1 MDRRPPDG
9 HPSTGRYRRLFGVRA
24 AAAAALAVV
33 AASTLMAAAAAP
45 VAGPRPDGTA
55 FTPQGWRV
63 TPAGTQTDLGLWP
76 MDVAMSP
83 SGNLVL
89 IANAGYARHSLMT
102 VDPATGAILQTI
114 RASGAKSHGWWDWA
128 SGHPTGYYVGIAF
141 APDGRHAWASDGP
154 GSAIHA
160 FRINGRTLTETQH
173 IKLTDNRGNEN
184 AWPGGMAVSPDG
196 AALYVAG
203 NLDDMLYVVDPVSR
217 TTIDTIPVGHLPY
230 GVALNAAGTRA
241 FVSNWGGRTVSVI
254 DLASRRVVRT
264 VTVGTHPCSIVSSPT
279 RNEVYVA
286 NGDSDS
292 VSVLDATSGSV
303 LRTIDLR
310 PYPNAPVGA
319 SPDGLTLSPD
329 GSTLYVANAGDDDVA
344 VVRLATASSADRVA
358 GLIPT
363 AWYPSGVAVDPAGTT
378 LFAINMKG
386 LGAGPHLDPTT
397 YWPAFMGGT
406 LSRIPIPGP
415 AQLASY
421 TAQVSANDR
430 FGAPPAVPEGSV
442 IPSEPGDPT
451 PITHVIYVMK
461 ENRTYDQVL
470 GDLGKGNG
478 DPSLAIFGDGVTPN
492 QHELARRFVT
502 FDNFYADAEV
512 SADGWSWTTG
522 GYANGYIQRNWPVDY
537 NGYGRPYDF
546 GGFGEGTKAG
556 LPGQNPGRG
565 FLWDEVAAAG
575 IPYRNFGFFVDNPVD
590 LQDSIPGL
598 LGHTDPKYPGW
609 DLSTPDQVRI
619 DRWLNVFQRYQARGS
634 MPTMQFVYLP
644 SDHTMGTT
652 PRARR
657 PDAMVADND
666 LALGRLVEA
675 VSHSQFWGSTAI
687 FAVEDDA
694 QDGPDHVDAHRS
706 TAYVIS
712 PYTQTGSVD
721 STFYSS
727 VSVLRT
733 MELILGLPPLSQ
745 FDAVANPM
753 DAAFAST
760 PNLRPFTA
768 LAPTV
773 SLNAKNT
780 FADPMASASLRI
792 DFSDADRIPM
802 RLMNRILWKAMRGPD
817 GRMPAPVHSV
827 DVVEAGG

>member
-1 MDRRPPDG
+1 MDRRRKVLG
-9 HPSTGRYRRLFGVRA
+9 MRT
-24 AAAAALAVV
+24 AAAAALLAV
-33 AASTLMAAAAAP
+33 ALIAMAAAAAAP

-55 FTPQGWRV
+55 FTPQGWHV

-76 MDVAMSP
+76 MDIAMSP
-83 SGNLVL
+83 KGNLVL
-89 IANAGYARHSLMT
+89 IANGGYAHHSLMA
-102 VDPATGAILQTI
+102 VDPTTGDVLQTI

-128 SGHPTGYYVGIAF
+128 SGHPTGYYVGLAF
-141 APDGRHAWASDGP
+141 SPDGRHAWASDGP
-154 GSAIHA
+154 GSAIHV
-160 FRINGRTLTETQH
+160 FRIDGRTLTETQH

-184 AWPGGMAVSPDG
+184 AWPAGIARSADG
-196 AALYVAG
+196 TRLYVAG
-203 NLDDMLYVVDPVSR
+203 NLDDMLYVVDPASR

-254 DLASRRVVRT
+254 DTATDAVVKT
-264 VTVGTHPCSIVSSPT
+264 VNVGTHPCAIVTSPT
-279 RNEVYVA
+279 RNELYVA

-292 VSVLDATSGSV
+292 VSVLDATSGAV

-310 PYPNAPVGA
+310 PFPGAPVGA
-319 SPDGLTLSPD
+319 SPDGLTVSPD
-329 GSTLYVANAGDDDVA
+329 GSTLYVTNAGDDDVV
-344 VVRLATASSADRVA
+344 VVRLATTASSDHVA

-363 AWYPSGVAVDPAGTT
+363 AWYPSGVAIDPAGAT

-386 LGAGPHLDPTT
+386 LGAGPHMDPTT
-397 YWPAFMGGT
+397 YWPAFMKGT
-406 LSRIPIPGP
+406 LSRIPVPGP
-415 AQLASY
+415 TQLAAY
-421 TAQVSANDR
+421 TAQVAANDR
-430 FGAPPAVPEGSV
+430 FGGAPVPSGSV
-442 IPSEPGDPT
+442 IPSRPGDPT

-478 DPSLAIFGDGVTPN
+478 DPSLAIFGQNVTPN

-522 GYANGYIQRNWPVDY
+522 AYANGYIQRNWPVDY

-556 LPGQNPGRG
+556 LPGEDPGRG

-598 LGHTDPKYPGW
+598 LGHTDPQYPGW

-619 DRWLNVFQRYQARGS
+619 GRWLDVFHGYQARGS

-644 SDHTMGTT
+644 SDHTAGTT

-657 PDAMVADND
+657 PEAMVADND

-694 QDGPDHVDAHRS
+694 QDGPDHVDGHRS

-733 MELILGLPPLSQ
+733 MELILGLPPLTQ
-745 FDAVANPM
+745 YDAAANPM
-753 DAAFAST
+753 APAFAST

-768 LAPTV
+768 LPPNV

-780 FADPMASASLRI
+780 FDSPMARASLRI

-802 RLMNRILWKAMRGPD
+802 RLMNLILWRAMRGT
-817 GRMPAPVHSV
+817 GSAMPAPVRAL
-827 DVVEAGG
+827 DVVEAGDG

>member
-1 MDRRPPDG
+1 MARRPML
-9 HPSTGRYRRLFGVRA
+9 HGVRV
-24 AAAAALAVV
+24 AAAAALLVV
-33 AASTLMAAAAAP
+33 AGFTLVAAAAAQ

-55 FTPQGWRV
+55 ITPQGWRV

-83 SGNLVL
+83 RGDLILV
-89 IANAGYARHSLMT
+89 ANAGYAHHSLMAI
-102 VDPATGAILQTI
+102 DPATGKVIQTI

-141 APDGRHAWASDGP
+141 APDGKHAWASDGP

-160 FRINGRTLTETQH
+160 FRISGRTLTETQH

-184 AWPGGMAVSPDG
+184 AWPGGIAVSHDG
-196 AALYVAG
+196 NRLYVAG
-203 NLDDMLYVVDPVSR
+203 DLDDRMYIVDPVKR
-217 TTIDTIPVGHLPY
+217 TTLGTVPVGHLPY
-230 GVALNAAGTRA
+230 GVALNEAGTRA
-241 FVSNWGGRTVSVI
+241 FVSNWGERTVSVI
-254 DLASRRVVRT
+254 NLATRRVVRT
-264 VTVGTHPCSIVSSPT
+264 VTVGMHPCAIATSPT

-292 VSVLDATSGSV
+292 VSVLDATSGAV

-319 SPDGLTLSPD
+319 SPDGLTVSPD
-329 GSTLYVANAGDDDVA
+329 GSTLYVTNAGDDDVA
-344 VVRLATASSADRVA
+344 VVRLATGTSPDRVA

-363 AWYPSGVAVDPAGTT
+363 AWYPSGVAVDPTGTT

-406 LSRIPIPGP
+406 LSRIPVPN
-415 AQLASY
+415 ATQLAAY
-421 TAQVSANDR
+421 TAQVAANDR
-430 FGAPPAVPEGSV
+430 FGVTPTIPAGSV
-442 IPSEPGDPT
+442 IPAHPGDPT

-470 GDLGKGNG
+470 GDLDRGNG
-478 DPSLAIFGDGVTPN
+478 DPSLAIFGQDVTPN
-492 QHELARRFVT
+492 QHELSRRFVT

-546 GGFGEGTKAG
+546 GGFGEGTTAG
-556 LPGQNPGRG
+556 LPGEHPGRG
-565 FLWDEVAAAG
+565 FLWDEVARAG
-575 IPYRNFGFFVDNPVD
+575 ISYRNFGFFVDNPVD
-590 LQDSIPGL
+590 LQASIPGL
-598 LGHTDPKYPGW
+598 LGHTDPQYPGW
-609 DLSTPDQVRI
+609 DMSVPDQVRI
-619 DRWLNVFQRYQARGS
+619 DRWLDVFQGYQQQGS
-634 MPTMQFVYLP
+634 MPTVQFVYLP
-644 SDHTMGTT
+644 RDHTAGTT
-652 PRARR
+652 PRSGR

-666 LALGRLVEA
+666 LAFGRLVEA
-675 VSHSQFWGSTAI
+675 VSHSRFWGSTAI
-687 FAVEDDA
+687 LAVEDDA
-694 QDGPDHVDAHRS
+694 QDGPDHVDGHRS

-733 MELILGLPPLSQ
+733 IELILGLPPMSQ
-745 FDAVANPM
+745 FDAAANPM
-753 DAAFAST
+753 TAAFTST
-760 PNLRPFTA
+760 PNMRPFTA
-768 LAPTV
+768 LPASV
-773 SLNAKNT
+773 NLNAKNT
-780 FADPMASASLRI
+780 LDSPMAKASMSI
-792 DFSDADRIPM
+792 DFSAPDRIPM
-802 RLMNRILWKAMRGPD
+802 RLMNEILWKSMRGE
-817 GRMPAPVHSV
+817 RSQMPEPVRSLNLRK
-827 DVVEAGG
+827 AMLTGIG

>member
-1 MDRRPPDG
+1 MARP
-9 HPSTGRYRRLFGVRA
+9 RKVRGA
-24 AAAAALAVV
+24 RTAV
-33 AASTLMAAAAAP
+33 AAVLLTIATVTIASARTP

-55 FTPQGWRV
+55 VTPQGWRV

-83 SGNLVL
+83 RGDLVL
-89 IANAGYARHSLMT
+89 VANAGYARHSLMAI
-102 VDPATGAILQTI
+102 DPQTGAVIQTI

-141 APDGRHAWASDGP
+141 SPDGRHAWASDGP

-160 FRINGRTLTETQH
+160 FRISGRTLTETQH
-173 IKLTDNRGNEN
+173 IKLTDNKGNEN
-184 AWPGGMAVSPDG
+184 AWPGGIAVSHDG
-196 AALYVAG
+196 TRLFVAG
-203 NLDDMLYVVDPVSR
+203 DLDDLLYEVDPVSR
-217 TTIDTIPVGHLPY
+217 RTIATVPVGHLPY
-230 GVALNAAGTRA
+230 AVALNGAGTRA
-241 FVSNWGGRTVSVI
+241 FVSNWGDRTVSVV
-254 DLASRRVVRT
+254 DTRTDQVVRT
-264 VTVGTHPCSIVSSPT
+264 VSVGTHPCSIVASPT

-292 VSVLDATSGSV
+292 VSVLDATSGSL

-319 SPDGLTLSPD
+319 SPDGLAVSPD
-329 GSTLYVANAGDDDVA
+329 GSTLYVTNAGDDDVA
-344 VVRLATASSADRVA
+344 VVRLGTGGTPDRVA

-363 AWYPSGVAVDPAGTT
+363 GWYPSGVAVDASNAT
-378 LFAINMKG
+378 LFATNMKG

-406 LSRIPIPGP
+406 LSRIPVPN
-415 AQLASY
+415 ASQLATY
-421 TAQVSANDR
+421 TAQVAANDR
-430 FGAPPAVPEGSV
+430 FGAAPSVPAGNP
-442 IPSEPGDPT
+442 IPSRPGDPT

-461 ENRTYDQVL
+461 ENRTYDQIL
-470 GDLGKGNG
+470 GDLGRGNG
-478 DPSLAIFGDGVTPN
+478 DPSLAIFGDGITPN

-546 GGFGEGTKAG
+546 GGFGEGTTAG
-556 LPGQNPGRG
+556 LPGEDPGRG
-565 FLWDEVAAAG
+565 FLWDEVARAG

-598 LGHTDPKYPGW
+598 LGHTDLHYPGW
-609 DLSTPDQVRI
+609 DLSTPDQIRI
-619 DRWLNVFQRYQARGS
+619 DRWLDVFGRYQQRGS
-634 MPTMQFVYLP
+634 MPTVQFVYLP
-644 SDHTMGTT
+644 SDHTAGTT

-675 VSHSQFWGSTAI
+675 VSHSSFWSSTAI

-745 FDAVANPM
+745 FDAAANPM
-753 DAAFAST
+753 SAAFVST

-768 LAPTV
+768 VAPTV

-780 FADPMASASLRI
+780 ADSAMAGASLRI

-802 RLMNRILWKAMRGPD
+802 RLMNEILWKAMRGPHS
-817 GRMPAPVHSV
+817 RMPAPVHSI
-827 DVVEAGG
+827 DVVEGAGPG

>member
-1 MDRRPPDG
+1 MARRSG
-9 HPSTGRYRRLFGVRA
+9 LGTTTA
-24 AAAAALAVV
+24 AATAV
-33 AASTLMAAAAAP
+33 AAVMTIAAVAAIAAGP

-83 SGNLVL
+83 RDDLVL
-89 IANAGYARHSLMT
+89 VSNAGYARHSLMAI
-102 VDPATGAILQTI
+102 DPSTGHVLQTI
-114 RASGAKSHGWWDWA
+114 RASGAKSHGWWDYA

-141 APDGRHAWASDGP
+141 SPDGRRAWASDGP

-160 FRINGRTLTETQH
+160 FRVDGRALTETQH

-184 AWPGGMAVSPDG
+184 AWPAGIAVSPDG
-196 AALYVAG
+196 DRLYVAG
-203 NLDDMLYVVDPVSR
+203 DLDDLLYLVDPASR
-217 TTIDTIPVGHLPY
+217 TTIGTVPVGHLPY

-241 FVSNWGGRTVSVI
+241 FVSNWGERTVSVI
-254 DLASRRVVRT
+254 DTASRRVVRT
-264 VTVGTHPCSIVSSPT
+264 VTVGTHPCSIVASPT
-279 RNEVYVA
+279 RNEIYVA

-292 VSVLDATSGSV
+292 VTVLNATTGAV

-310 PYPNAPVGA
+310 PYPHAPIGA
-319 SPDGLTLSPD
+319 SPDGMTVSRD
-329 GSTLYVANAGDDDVA
+329 GSTLYVTNGGDDDVA
-344 VVRLATASSADRVA
+344 IVRLASGSTPDRIL

-363 AWYPSGVAVDPAGTT
+363 AWYPSGVAVDASNST
-378 LFAINMKG
+378 LFATNMKG

-406 LSRIPIPGP
+406 LSRIPVPN
-415 AQLASY
+415 ASQLAAY
-421 TAQVSANDR
+421 TAQVAANDR
-430 FGAPPAVPEGSV
+430 FDAPPAVPAGSV
-442 IPSEPGDPT
+442 IPAHPGDPT

-461 ENRTYDQVL
+461 ENRTYDQIL
-470 GDLGKGNG
+470 GDLGRGNG
-478 DPSLAIFGDGVTPN
+478 DPSLAIFGQDVTPN

-537 NGYGRPYDF
+537 NGGYGRPYDF
-546 GGFGEGTKAG
+546 GGFGEGTTAG
-556 LPGQNPGRG
+556 LPGRDPGRG
-565 FLWDEVAAAG
+565 FLWDQAARAG
-575 IPYRNFGFFVDNPVD
+575 ISYRNFGFFVDNPVD

-598 LGHTDPKYPGW
+598 LGHTDPRYPGW
-609 DLSTPDQVRI
+609 DLSTPDQVRV
-619 DRWLNVFQRYQARGS
+619 DRWLHVFQGYQQQGS
-634 MPTMQFVYLP
+634 MPTVQFVYLP
-644 SDHTMGTT
+644 SDHTAGST

-675 VSHSQFWGSTAI
+675 VSHSRFWGSTAI
-687 FAVEDDA
+687 FALEDDA
-694 QDGPDHVDAHRS
+694 QDGPDHVDGHRS

-733 MELILGLPPLSQ
+733 IEMILGLPPMSQ

-753 DAAFAST
+753 SAAFTST
-760 PNLRPFTA
+760 PNMRPFTA
-768 LAPTV
+768 LPETV
-773 SLNAKNT
+773 NLNAKNT
-780 FADPMASASLRI
+780 LDSPMATASMSI
-792 DFSDADRIPM
+792 DFSRPDRIPM
-802 RLMNRILWKAMRGPD
+802 RLMNVILWKSMRGPHS
-817 GRMPAPVHSV
+817 RMPEPVHSLNV
-827 DVVEAGG
+827 SRIMTGGASG

>member
-1 MDRRPPDG
+1 MVRR
-9 HPSTGRYRRLFGVRA
+9 RKAFGMKA
-24 AAAAALAVV
+24 AVV
-33 AASTLMAAAAAP
+33 AAVVTVATVAAVATAATP

-63 TPAGTQTDLGLWP
+63 TPAGTQSDLGLWP

-83 SGNLVL
+83 RGDLVL
-89 IANAGYARHSLMT
+89 VANAGYARHSLMAI
-102 VDPATGAILQTI
+102 DPATGRVIQTI

-141 APDGRHAWASDGP
+141 SPDGRHAWASDGP

-160 FRINGRTLTETQH
+160 FRISGRTLTETQH
-173 IKLTDNRGNEN
+173 IKLTDNKGNEN
-184 AWPGGMAVSPDG
+184 AWPGGITVSPDG
-196 AALYVAG
+196 GRLYVAG
-203 NLDDMLYVVDPVSR
+203 NLDDLLYVVDPVSR
-217 TTIDTIPVGHLPY
+217 TTIGTVPVGHLPY

-241 FVSNWGGRTVSVI
+241 FVSNWGARTVSVV
-254 DLASRRVVRT
+254 DTATREVVRT
-264 VTVGTHPCSIVSSPT
+264 VTVGTHPCSIVASPT
-279 RNEVYVA
+279 RNEIYVA

-292 VSVLDATSGSV
+292 VSVLNATTGSV

-319 SPDGLTLSPD
+319 SPDGMTVSSD
-329 GSTLYVANAGDDDVA
+329 GSTLYVTNGGDDDVA
-344 VVRLATASSADRVA
+344 VVRLATGGTPDRVA

-363 AWYPSGVAVDPAGTT
+363 AWYPSGVAVDASNST

-406 LSRIPIPGP
+406 LSRIPVPNGT
-415 AQLASY
+415 QLATY
-421 TAQVSANDR
+421 TAQVAANDR
-430 FGAPPAVPEGSV
+430 FGVTPTIPAGSP
-442 IPSEPGDPT
+442 IPAHPGDPT

-470 GDLGKGNG
+470 GDLGRGNG
-478 DPSLAIFGDGVTPN
+478 DPSLSIFGEDITPN

-522 GYANGYIQRNWPVDY
+522 AYANGYIQRNWPVDY

-546 GGFGEGTKAG
+546 GGFGEGTTAG
-556 LPGQNPGRG
+556 LPGENPGRG
-565 FLWDEVAAAG
+565 FLWDEVGRAG
-575 IPYRNFGFFVDNPVD
+575 ISYRNFGFFVDNPVD

-598 LGHTDPKYPGW
+598 LGHTDPQYPGW

-619 DRWLNVFQRYQARGS
+619 DRWLDVFQGYQQLGS
-634 MPTMQFVYLP
+634 MPTVQFVYLP
-644 SDHTMGTT
+644 SDHTAGTT
-652 PRARR
+652 PRAGR
-657 PDAMVADND
+657 PEAMVADND
-666 LALGRLVEA
+666 LAFGRLVEA

-687 FAVEDDA
+687 FGLEDDA
-694 QDGPDHVDAHRS
+694 QDGPDHVDGHRS

-733 MELILGLPPLSQ
+733 IELILGLPPMTQ
-745 FDAVANPM
+745 FDAAANPM
-753 DAAFAST
+753 TAAFTST
-760 PNLRPFTA
+760 PNMRPFTA
-768 LAPTV
+768 LPANV
-773 SLNAKNT
+773 NLNAKNT
-780 FADPMASASLRI
+780 LDSPMATASISI
-792 DFSDADRIPM
+792 DFSAPDRIPM
-802 RLMNRILWKAMRGPD
+802 RLMNVILWKSMRGPHS
-817 GRMPAPVHSV
+817 RMPDPVHSV
-827 DVVEAGG
+827 NLRRAMLKGTG